1 MTGTHNISGFILL
14 PLVLLIL
21 MMSTG
26 FAEMQTFD
34 DTLAINKV
42 QPIGEEIIIQ
52 SKDTLAAQTVFGSHE
67 LPPTTPL
74 VIEYRYQDETGQYVA
89 LWILFSILLLSVARF
104 LFPHRFKE
112 TLMAAWESR
121 YFNQFEREGGLLSHW
136 VSFLLFSNFLFTLSL
151 MFYLSIPHLGFTSF
165 TKNIHPA
172 TILVMGLGAFSGFY
186 LGKYLIMQF
195 AAWIFKTSSPTESYF
210 RNQQI
215 VNQLAGIIILPLLII
230 SYYNPIDWI
239 LYVSWIILGILALYK
254 FIRVSIIGLRIT
266 GFSAYHLI
274 LYLCTIEIAP
284 VLFFIKFS
292 SNLTIN

>member
-1 MTGTHNISGFILL
+1 
-14 PLVLLIL
+14 
-21 MMSTG
+21 
-26 FAEMQTFD
+26 
-34 DTLAINKV
+34 
-42 QPIGEEIIIQ
+42 
-52 SKDTLAAQTVFGSHE
+52 
-67 LPPTTPL
+67 
-74 VIEYRYQDETGQYVA
+74 
-89 LWILFSILLLSVARF
+89 
-104 LFPHRFKE
+104 
-112 TLMAAWESR
+112 
-121 YFNQFEREGGLLSHW
+121 
-136 VSFLLFSNFLFTLSL
+136 
-151 MFYLSIPHLGFTSF
+151 
-165 TKNIHPA
+165 
-172 TILVMGLGAFSGFY
+172 
-186 LGKYLIMQF
+186 MQF

-284 VLFFIKFS
+284 VLFLIKFS